1 MMKCPSCQY
10 NGTRVLDSRPVDE
23 SKSIRRRRECEAC
36 VFRFTTFE
44 KVEETPL
51 MVVKKCGTRE
61 EFSRDKIR
69 RGLIRACEKRPVPL
83 KELEQITSY
92 VEKELRNQGISEVKS
107 DSVGEMVMDK
117 LAEVDEV
124 AYVRFAS
131 VYRQFKDINVFID
144 ELKDLI
150 RFEWRCQ
157 CIGKNCSQL
166 IHIWSHLRGCFMI
179 MIGKYLPDYINL
191 LLDLSA
197 LAYI

>member
-1 MMKCPSCQY
+1 MKCPSCQY

-36 VFRFTTFE
+36 GFRFTTFE

-51 MVVKKCGTRE
+51 IVVKKGGTRE
-61 EFSRDKIR
+61 EFSRDKIL

-107 DSVGEMVMDK
+107 DNVGEMVMDK

-150 RFEWRCQ
+150 NKER
-157 CIGKNCSQL
+157 K
-166 IHIWSHLRGCFMI
+166 
-179 MIGKYLPDYINL
+179 
-191 LLDLSA
+191 
-197 LAYI
+197 

>member
-23 SKSIRRRRECEAC
+23 GKSIRRRRECEAC
-36 VFRFTTFE
+36 GFRFTTFE

-51 MVVKKCGTRE
+51 IVVKKGGTRE
-61 EFSRDKIR
+61 EFSRDKIL

-92 VEKELRNQGISEVKS
+92 VEKELRNQGISEVNS
-107 DSVGEMVMDK
+107 GSVGEMVMDK

-144 ELKDLI
+144 ELKDLLNKE
-150 RFEWRCQ
+150 RKQ
-157 CIGKNCSQL
+157 S
-166 IHIWSHLRGCFMI
+166 
-179 MIGKYLPDYINL
+179 
-191 LLDLSA
+191 
-197 LAYI
+197 

>member
-36 VFRFTTFE
+36 SFRFTTFE

-51 MVVKKCGTRE
+51 IVVKKGGTRE
-61 EFSRDKIR
+61 EFSRDKIL

-83 KELEQITSY
+83 KELEQITNH

-107 DSVGEMVMDK
+107 DSVGEMVMDQ

-150 RFEWRCQ
+150 NKER
-157 CIGKNCSQL
+157 K
-166 IHIWSHLRGCFMI
+166 
-179 MIGKYLPDYINL
+179 
-191 LLDLSA
+191 
-197 LAYI
+197 